1 MSKVGTKG
9 TKRRVQVSLGPEL
22 ASQVQAL
29 SRSWGVP
36 ESAVGAVL
44 IAAGLRRFEEV
55 MGQPLEPRDL
65 AEAVRLARAEELP
78 EDHRPGF
85 RPGGKPR
92 ADEELVTASSIM
104 PRGEEWTGYMRG
116 L

>member
-1 MSKVGTKG
+1 MSKAGTKS

-22 ASQVQAL
+22 ASQVQGL
-29 SRSWGVP
+29 SRKWGVP

-55 MGQPLEPRDL
+55 MNEPFSFAEL
-65 AEAVRLARAEELP
+65 AGAVREARESENV
-78 EDHRPGF
+78 EGRPGF

-92 ADEELVTASSIM
+92 ADGELVISSST
-104 PRGEEWTGYMRG
+104 PARGEEWSGYMRG